1 MLSFFVSVDFPCSVV
16 TLNGHSRVSVV
27 PRLLIP
33 HLYLEWP
40 GAGSDAIQVEV
51 QQVGAAGRSVKV

>member
-16 TLNGHSRVSVV
+16 TLNGHSRASVV

-33 HLYLEWP
+33 HPHLDGPE
-40 GAGSDAIQVEV
+40 AGSDVLQVEV